1 MRLSAKP
8 AMNQLREDYLAKAKA
23 AETNAAAAEDPATKE
38 NWQKLAETFRQLAAR
53 LK

>member
-1 MRLSAKP
+1 MKLSP
-8 AMNQLREDYLAKAKA
+8 EPPMNQLREDYLAKAKQ
-23 AETNAAAAEDPATKE
+23 AEANAAAAEEAATKE